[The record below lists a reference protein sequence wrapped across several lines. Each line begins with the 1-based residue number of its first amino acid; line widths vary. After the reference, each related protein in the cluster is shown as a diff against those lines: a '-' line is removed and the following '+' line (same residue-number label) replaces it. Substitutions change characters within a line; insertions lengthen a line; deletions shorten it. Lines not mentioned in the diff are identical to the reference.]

1 MNETITIGIP
11 AYNEKERIRYLFYDL
26 YRQVKHEER
35 VKEIIVN
42 ASGSTDGTELEI
54 NKISRELQ
62 DLRIKVIMRKER
74 LGKASALNEILCE
87 ANGDII
93 CFIDADVVLGD
104 KCIHH
109 LIAPL
114 IDNPEIGV
122 VSGNVLSLNRG
133 NNIFDFF
140 SIFQRELHNELC
152 IHLMRNG
159 FPPKVNGTFYAIRKK
174 AVSYFHQYIVS
185 DDEFASCSAQRRGYR
200 VFYVPEAIV
209 YTKDPTNLQ
218 DYIAKRRRIFCGH
231 LLIKKTLNYTVPTA
245 SFRLVIPVFFKMCLK
260 YWRKIPQIIIMLL
273 IEFLSRF
280 LAFCDAVSGRIPFRY
295 RVDSAKFDRN
305 EFILSKRERK
315 R

>member
-1 MNETITIGIP
+1 
-11 AYNEKERIRYLFYDL
+11 
-26 YRQVKHEER
+26 
-35 VKEIIVN
+35 
-42 ASGSTDGTELEI
+42 
-54 NKISRELQ
+54 
-62 DLRIKVIMRKER
+62 
-74 LGKASALNEILCE
+74 
-87 ANGDII
+87 
-93 CFIDADVVLGD
+93 
-104 KCIHH
+104 
-109 LIAPL
+109 
-114 IDNPEIGV
+114 
-122 VSGNVLSLNRG
+122 
-133 NNIFDFF
+133 
-140 SIFQRELHNELC
+140 
-152 IHLMRNG
+152 MRNG